1 MGKSDMQKALK
12 KLEYG
17 IYVVST
23 RVGHET
29 GAFVASWLSQVSF
42 EPPMLM
48 IAIHK
53 DHFSG
58 ELIKG
63 GDFFTVN
70 VISEGGKS
78 LLSRFLSSSK
88 FGVDKFEGIAQ
99 LQGKTGVPIMA
110 DCLAYLEC
118 QVESSIPAGD
128 HNIFVGKVISGKCM
142 HEGKTLTTKDT
153 PIRYNKP

>member
-1 MGKSDMQKALK
+1 MQQASIHAALK

-29 GAFVASWLSQVSF
+29 SAFVASWLSQVSF
-42 EPPMLM
+42 EPPMVM

-58 ELIKG
+58 HLIKG

-70 VISEGGKS
+70 IIGKDQKNM
-78 LLSRFLSSSK
+78 LSRFLAPSK
-88 FGVDKFEGIAQ
+88 MGVDKFESLPQ
-99 LQGKTGVPIMA
+99 LKGETGVPIMG
-110 DCLAYLEC
+110 DCVAYLEC
-118 QVESSIPAGD
+118 QVETSLLSGD
-128 HNIFVGKVISGKCM
+128 HNIFVGHVLAGKCLRDG
-142 HEGKTLTTKDT
+142 ETLTTKDT
-153 PIRYNKP
+153 PVRYNKP